1 MENQKLLETIADFAY
16 ISGRNNYFSGDS
28 RADIQEIIYWAK
40 DFEKKNENTN
50 WDEVDY
56 ISEIEQYTVD
66 KIKELRDLYN
76 C

>member
-40 DFEKKNENTN
+40 DFEKKNEKTD
-50 WDEVDY
+50 WSCADY

-66 KIKELRDLYN
+66 KIKELCDLYN